1 MNRQML
7 RRMVL
12 KEMHDQM
19 HHGHHDHGNKP
30 GKVFHHNGPEAESDM
45 IHSNLWSMKMKACDL
60 YDMIGDSDD
69 LPEWVQ
75 EKIAVAGFMIDS
87 VFDYLNYEYNGS
99 SEAGHEHGDRVAAF
113 ETGYDYAADD
123 MRGKDTDAVV
133 AYINEKAARRRRRK
147 NEG

>member
-1 MNRQML
+1 
-7 RRMVL
+7 MVL

-19 HHGHHDHGNKP
+19 HHKKHGHHGHT

-45 IHSNLWSMKMKACDL
+45 IQSNLWTMKMKACDL

-75 EKIAVAGFMIDS
+75 EKIAVAGSMIDS
-87 VFDYLNYEYNGS
+87 VFDYLNYEYNGES
-99 SEAGHEHGDRVAAF
+99 DHSHGKHHGDRIASF
-113 ETGYDYAADD
+113 ETGYDYAVDD
-123 MRGKDTDAVV
+123 MDDDAVV

-147 NEG
+147 NES

>member
-1 MNRQML
+1 
-7 RRMVL
+7 
-12 KEMHDQM
+12 MHDQM
-19 HHGHHDHGNKP
+19 HHKNHGHHGHA

-45 IHSNLWSMKMKACDL
+45 IQSNLWTMKMKACDL

-75 EKIAVAGFMIDS
+75 EKIAVAGSMIDS
-87 VFDYLNYEYNGS
+87 VFDYLNYEYNGES
-99 SEAGHEHGDRVAAF
+99 DHPRGKHHGDRVASF
-113 ETGYDYAADD
+113 ETGYDYAVGD
-123 MRGKDTDAVV
+123 MHGKDTDAVV

>member
-19 HHGHHDHGNKP
+19 HHKNHGHHGHA

-45 IHSNLWSMKMKACDL
+45 IQSNLWTMKMKACDL

-75 EKIAVAGFMIDS
+75 EKIAVAGSMIDS
-87 VFDYLNYEYNGS
+87 VFDYLNYEYNGEGTHDQKHS
-99 SEAGHEHGDRVAAF
+99 DMHG
-113 ETGYDYAADD
+113 EDD
-123 MRGKDTDAVV
+123 DAVV